1 MSTPSN
7 PRERRQAPTRTKFLA
22 ALGITGAGLFLAVIL
37 FTGKPAPEIVPP
49 PEPPSPVVSVIIAD
63 PAAESLP
70 VFTQGTVRARRS
82 VRLIAEVAGKIES
95 TAANFV
101 EGDFFTKDDTLLGI
115 EQADYE
121 FAIAR
126 ARSQVA
132 AAEQRVAEERGRN
145 RQAQREWRELGTAEA
160 NALFL
165 REPQLKAAE
174 AALEA
179 AQADLA
185 AAKLDLSRTRIR
197 APFDG
202 RIAARKVELGQYVAP
217 GAELAEVYA
226 TDVVD
231 VVLPLNDSQLAAL
244 KLPLYAGEQ
253 LNQPVLLSARFGGSD
268 WQWPAEI
275 RRVDA
280 VIDRQ
285 SRVVNA
291 IAEVR
296 QPFQPNEAGRPP
308 LTPGMFVQAEIATPP
323 REAIVR
329 LPAAALRSDDSVL
342 VVNSEQRLVRQRVT
356 VVRRSPDW
364 AWVTDLAKGAAVI
377 REQSGLL
384 VAGLKVEMAGTAV
397 AHGGTP

>member
-1 MSTPSN
+1 MNTHSN
-7 PRERRQAPTRTKFLA
+7 PRESRQAPTRAKFVA
-22 ALGITGAGLFLAVIL
+22 AVGITGAGLFLAVVL
-37 FTGKPAPEIVPP
+37 LTGKPAPEIAAP
-49 PEPPSPVVSVIIAD
+49 PEPPSPVVSVVVAD
-63 PAAESLP
+63 PRPESLP
-70 VFTQGTVRARRS
+70 VYTQGSVKARRS
-82 VRLIAEVAGKIES
+82 IRLTAEVAGKVDR
-95 TAANFV
+95 TASNFM
-101 EGDFFTKDDTLLGI
+101 EGDFFARGDTLLQI

-145 RQAQREWRELGTAEA
+145 RQAQREWRELGTDEA

-179 AQADLA
+179 AKADLA
-185 AAKLDLSRTRIR
+185 AAELALSRTKIK

-202 RIAARKVELGQYVAP
+202 RIAERKVELGQYVSP
-217 GAELAEVYA
+217 GTEVAQIYA

-231 VVLPLNDSQLAAL
+231 VALPLNDSQIAAL
-244 KLPLYAGEQ
+244 NLPLYAGDA
-253 LNQPVLLSARFGGSD
+253 LAQPVTLSARFGGAD
-268 WQWPAEI
+268 WQWSATI

-280 VIDRQ
+280 VVDRQ
-285 SRVVNA
+285 SRVINV

-296 QPFQPNEAGRPP
+296 QPFQPHPMGRPP
-308 LTPGMFVQAEIATPP
+308 LTPGMFVKAEIPTPP
-323 REAIVR
+323 RSAIVK

-342 VVNSEQRLVRQRVT
+342 VVNDQQRLERQVVNVIRRSEQ
-356 VVRRSPDW
+356 W
-364 AWVTDLAKGAAVI
+364 AWVGGLDKGVVVI

-384 VAGLKVEMAGTAV
+384 VAGLKVEVAATAV
-397 AHGGTP
+397 AQGSAI